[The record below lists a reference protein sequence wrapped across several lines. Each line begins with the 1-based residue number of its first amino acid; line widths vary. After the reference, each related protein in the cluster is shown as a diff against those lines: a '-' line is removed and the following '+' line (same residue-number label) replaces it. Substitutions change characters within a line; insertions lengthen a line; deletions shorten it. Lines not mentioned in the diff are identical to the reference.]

1 MMSRIIN
8 ANSVSLSSSR
18 VLFDSNI
25 WILIE
30 GFCAS
35 SQDNRTAVYSAAYKK
50 LLDNRNTIVVNDYVL
65 GEFCNR
71 CTKFEYGV
79 MKEADPTLPNFKT
92 YRRDPDF
99 RWVMESVR
107 DTCFHMLKGCEYIS
121 VGRSDCDMVKALEDF
136 CSGEIDFSDIVLAEH
151 CTKENLHL
159 MTDDGDFHGRGVS
172 IITANKRLI
181 AKSGHAN

>member
-1 MMSRIIN
+1 MSKVIN
-8 ANSVSLSSSR
+8 ASNVSISSSR

-30 GFCAS
+30 GFCGA
-35 SQDNRTAVYSAAYKK
+35 SQDHRTTVYSGAYKK
-50 LLDNRNTIVVNDYVL
+50 LLQNGNTIVVNDYVL

-71 CTKFEYGV
+71 CTKFEYEV
-79 MKEADPTLPNFKT
+79 MKEADAALPHYKV
-92 YRRDPDF
+92 YRKSPEF

-107 DTCFHMLKGCEYIS
+107 DTCLNILDGCEYIS
-121 VGRSDCDMVKALEDF
+121 VGRSDCDMAKAVENF

-151 CTKENLHL
+151 CAKENLHL

-172 IITANKRLI
+172 IITANRRLI
-181 AKSGHAN
+181 ARAN

>member
-1 MMSRIIN
+1 MSKIIN
-8 ANSVSLSSSR
+8 ASDVSISSSK

-30 GFCAS
+30 GFCGA
-35 SQDNRTAVYSAAYKK
+35 SQDRRTAAYSGAYKK
-50 LLDNRNTIVVNDYVL
+50 LLQNENTIVVNDYVL

-71 CTKFEYGV
+71 CTRFEYEV
-79 MKEADPTLPNFKT
+79 MKESDAKLPYYKV
-92 YRRDPDF
+92 YRKSSEF

-107 DTCFHMLKGCEYIS
+107 DTCLHILEGCEYIS
-121 VGRSDCDMVKALEDF
+121 VGRADCDMKKALEEF

-151 CTKENLHL
+151 CAKENLHL
-159 MTDDGDFHGRGVS
+159 MTDDEDFHRCNVS

-181 AKSGHAN
+181 ARAHTD